1 MCKMHAS
8 CNWKRLEVSNS
19 SEWFELNKSIGH
31 TSRNIDFLLLSVN
44 KKEGSASESK
54 GKYHY
59 KLQYFWMRLK
69 SIVWKCL
76 QRQRFFCRRMTS
88 FTMFTYSL
96 RDTARFWLS
105 RRGCRFESASK
116 LDTLPLL
123 TLKSKSKTFIEPDRL
138 RIHYRAHVPIK
149 QVGLRMAV
157 IKAKDDSIGFHSTD
171 SRQPNQMVHSFP
183 DRRGHGRFEKSFNL
197 DHTPCQSP

>member
-1 MCKMHAS
+1 
-8 CNWKRLEVSNS
+8 
-19 SEWFELNKSIGH
+19 
-31 TSRNIDFLLLSVN
+31 
-44 KKEGSASESK
+44 
-54 GKYHY
+54 
-59 KLQYFWMRLK
+59 MRLK

-197 DHTPCQSP
+197 DHTRANHHKWKLVIVRCNTFNPPIKSIHAVFSAAVGMASVSVVDPIFT